1 MSELL
6 RTFFEETNFRAKDY
20 TFLVQGV
27 ELYAFFGKNN
37 CNGRPPFGRPPK
49 KAIKSLMEIVK
60 NNKGKLQIDVVK
72 VGTKF
77 ERRERCLYHMNR
89 LSSTLNLQRAGVSE
103 FKELT
108 KELTACV
115 HT

>member
-60 NNKGKLQIDVVK
+60 KNKGKLQIDVVK

-103 FKELT
+103 KN
-108 KELTACV
+108 
-115 HT
+115 